1 MITFSRALL
10 CELEEEL
17 HAISFNYDNPISMS
31 DKSIET
37 IVKYLQILKNY
48 ILDNEFPIKEDEIHF
63 FKYIKPKFSSK
74 LIYFNKVRKLE
85 SYKPLGSK
93 RIQRDYLDNELN
105 KLNIYFSENTEFYN
119 YYRLGGQSFDN
130 KIFIRH
136 SVEIDY
142 NLDIF
147 YHELDHRFSTTHDFK
162 VAMILANEIFQRY
175 IENKIKSLSN
185 SKSVV
190 IKNPL
195 ENKVFKW
202 TASKTD
208 LIELIYALHTQK
220 VFNDGKADLTEISK
234 CFEKLFDIELGDIYR
249 ACNEIKNRKINK
261 TKFIDTLSENLNKR
275 FDEKDNK

>member
-1 MITFSRALL
+1 MITFSRTLL

-17 HAISFNYDNPISMS
+17 HAISFDYDNPISMS

-37 IVKYLQILKNY
+37 TVTYLQILKNY
-48 ILDNEFPIKEDEIHF
+48 TLDNEFQTKEDEIHF
-63 FKYIKPKFSSK
+63 FKNIKPKFSSK

-93 RIQRDYLDNELN
+93 RIQRDYLENELN
-105 KLNIYFSENTEFYN
+105 KLNIYFGENTEFYN

-130 KIFIRH
+130 KVFMRN

-175 IENKIKSLSN
+175 IENKIASLSN
-185 SKSVV
+185 SKSIV

-249 ACNEIKNRKINK
+249 ACNEIKNRKIMK
-261 TKFIDTLSENLNKR
+261 TKFMDTLTENLNKR
-275 FDEKDNK
+275 FDEKDYK